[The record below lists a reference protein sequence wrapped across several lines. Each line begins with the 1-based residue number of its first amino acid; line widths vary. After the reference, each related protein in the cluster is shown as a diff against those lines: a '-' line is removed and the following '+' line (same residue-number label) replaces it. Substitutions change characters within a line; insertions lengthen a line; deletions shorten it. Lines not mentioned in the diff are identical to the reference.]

1 MASYQGQDKT
11 QEINDGITKESLLS
25 IIDKKTGKAMDVREV
40 LGISEE
46 DFKNNPELLEYLQE
60 MNAAVP
66 VPEETKENKRDMDQ
80 KARHF
85 LNFGEFDTLPFE
97 MCQLDDD
104 DSDTQT
110 MATSQSV
117 VEPSWNEWWECK
129 HLAN

>member
-66 VPEETKENKRDMDQ
+66 VPEETKENKRD
-80 KARHF
+80 
-85 LNFGEFDTLPFE
+85 
-97 MCQLDDD
+97 LD
-104 DSDTQT
+104 
-110 MATSQSV
+110 
-117 VEPSWNEWWECK
+117 
-129 HLAN
+129 